1 MEKNM
6 DRFKNNYITF
16 YESVSSIVSP
26 EFWLANNPILPDS
39 DNKKIEL
46 FVINWFPHMKE
57 VSNGNISYFKDNKIS
72 PFIFENLKF
81 LDLIDQL
88 NVTNQMIVW
97 EYLNSLYALSI
108 SNVEK
113 CKENINDKELL
124 ESIQNSTSKFT
135 EFISNMVSCRKEQK
149 DLQKE
154 LIKDANE
161 KKDTKDA
168 NEKKDTNEKKLD
180 DTFLENS
187 VLAKLAKE
195 ISDEINPNDILN
207 IGEDLKN
214 MDNPMKLF
222 QSILSGDKENGVGKL
237 MTTVCGKLKNKMES
251 GQINQDELL
260 KEATNLLQNMGGMG
274 GMGGMGRM
282 GGMGG
287 MGGQSNPSQGPDLA
301 GMMSMMQNLSS
312 MSDLFGGLSENKG
325 KKVKKR
331 MGKKVNKSKK

>member
-88 NVTNQMIVW
+88 NLTNQMIVW
-97 EYLNSLYALSI
+97 EYLHSMYALSI

-135 EFISNMVSCRKEQK
+135 EFISNMVSWRKEQK

-154 LIKDANE
+154 LIKDT
-161 KKDTKDA
+161 KDTKDT
-168 NEKKDTNEKKLD
+168 KDVKLD

-251 GQINQDELL
+251 GQINQDELI

-274 GMGGMGRM
+274 GK
-282 GGMGG
+282 
-287 MGGQSNPSQGPDLA
+287 SNPGQGSDLA
-301 GMMSMMQNLSS
+301 GMMSMMRNLSS
-312 MSDLFGGLSENKG
+312 MSDLFGGLSENKEN
-325 KKVKKR
+325 KENKVKKR
-331 MGKKVNKSKK
+331 MRRKVNKSKK

>member
-1 MEKNM
+1 
-6 DRFKNNYITF
+6 
-16 YESVSSIVSP
+16 
-26 EFWLANNPILPDS
+26 
-39 DNKKIEL
+39 
-46 FVINWFPHMKE
+46 
-57 VSNGNISYFKDNKIS
+57 
-72 PFIFENLKF
+72 
-81 LDLIDQL
+81 
-88 NVTNQMIVW
+88 
-97 EYLNSLYALSI
+97 
-108 SNVEK
+108 
-113 CKENINDKELL
+113 
-124 ESIQNSTSKFT
+124 
-135 EFISNMVSCRKEQK
+135 MVSWRKEQK

-154 LIKDANE
+154 LI
-161 KKDTKDA
+161 KDA

-274 GMGGMGRM
+274 GMGG
-282 GGMGG
+282 
-287 MGGQSNPSQGPDLA
+287 QLNPGQGPDLA

-331 MGKKVNKSKK
+331 MGRKVNKSKK